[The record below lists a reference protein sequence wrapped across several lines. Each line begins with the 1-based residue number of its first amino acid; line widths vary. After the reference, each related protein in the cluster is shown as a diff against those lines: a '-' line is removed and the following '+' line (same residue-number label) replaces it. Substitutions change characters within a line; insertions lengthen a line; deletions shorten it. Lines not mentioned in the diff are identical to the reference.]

1 MTIIRMDKLSA
12 AMAFMLFLQRSVS
25 ERKTP
30 PVGGVSALS
39 NFFQPER
46 YFTATGTGSLSLIRT
61 RMISVS
67 SRANRFAVVIIASSS
82 HL

>member
-12 AMAFMLFLQRSVS
+12 AMAFMLFLQRSAI

-61 RMISVS
+61 RIIRVS
-67 SRANRFAVVIIASSS
+67 SRVNRFTVVILMATR
-82 HL
+82 